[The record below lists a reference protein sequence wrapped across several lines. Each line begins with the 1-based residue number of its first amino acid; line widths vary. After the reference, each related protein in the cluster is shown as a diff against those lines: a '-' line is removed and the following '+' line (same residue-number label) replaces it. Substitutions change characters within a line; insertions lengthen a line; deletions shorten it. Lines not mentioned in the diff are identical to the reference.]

1 MSPEDLEHIQKRFDE
16 VRAQSNA
23 NLLRAHK
30 AESDAMVFRALAV
43 SGWLIVICLALQWG
57 FSA

>member
-1 MSPEDLEHIQKRFDE
+1 MSPEERERIKKCFDD

-30 AESDAMVFRALAV
+30 AERDAVVFRALAV
-43 SGWLIVICLALQWG
+43 SGWFIVIGLALQWG
-57 FSA
+57 LSA

>member
-16 VRAQSNA
+16 VRAQSNV

-30 AESDAMVFRALAV
+30 AERDAMVFRAMAA
-43 SGWLIVICLALQWG
+43 SGWFIVICLALQWG
-57 FSA
+57 VSA